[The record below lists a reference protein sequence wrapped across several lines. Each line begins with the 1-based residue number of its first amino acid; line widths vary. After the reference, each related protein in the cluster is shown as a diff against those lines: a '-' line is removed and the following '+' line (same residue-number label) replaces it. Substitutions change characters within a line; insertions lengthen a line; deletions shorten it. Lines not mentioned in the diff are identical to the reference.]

1 MKVGILTF
9 HHTTNYGATLQAYA
23 LGWAV
28 RQQGHSVELIDYRPY
43 KAIQKYLM
51 SLYYFNPHC
60 ISNLAKSW
68 RMDQFLNSKMALS
81 AGRCYRQQKLKRW
94 GQNYDLV
101 ICGSDEIWNINSFR
115 GFDASYF
122 LDFVDDNTTRRASY
136 AASFGFTASLGQH
149 QLEIQELIQQ
159 FDAIAVRD
167 NNSLRII
174 EEECC
179 AKAIKVLDPT
189 FLADYGD
196 ITELPQHRDYVLVY
210 GGINEKQSA
219 YVKALAEQQSL
230 TIIAIG
236 YPCKVAHINLP
247 AVSPGQWLGYFQQAS
262 YVFTSFYHGT
272 IFSILFKK
280 PFTVF
285 ARADKSVKLK
295 DLLGDLEL
303 ESRLLTED
311 AIALAPIPTLT
322 AVDYAS
328 VEARL
333 APLLQ
338 HSKTYLFN
346 TLNKTTNLCPL

>member
-23 LGWAV
+23 LAWAI

-43 KAIQKYLM
+43 KAIQKYFM
-51 SLYYFNPHC
+51 SLYYLNSHC

-68 RMDQFLNSKMALS
+68 RMDQFLNSKMTLS
-81 AGRCYRQQKLKRW
+81 AGRCYQQKALKQWSQR
-94 GQNYDLV
+94 YDLV
-101 ICGSDEIWNINSFR
+101 ICGSDEVWNINSFR
-115 GFDASYF
+115 GLDTSYF
-122 LDFVDDNTTRRASY
+122 LDFVDAKTTRRASY
-136 AASFGFTASLGQH
+136 AASFGFTTSLGKDRST
-149 QLEIQELIQQ
+149 IQKLIQQ

-167 NNSLRII
+167 HNSLRIV
-174 EEECC
+174 EEECG
-179 AKAIKVLDPT
+179 AQAIKVLDPT

-230 TIIAIG
+230 MIIAIG

-262 YVFTSFYHGT
+262 YVFTSFYHGS

-285 ARADKSVKLK
+285 SRADKSVKLK

-303 ESRLLTED
+303 ESRLVTED
-311 AIALAPIPTLT
+311 AIASSNSTLT
-322 AVDYAS
+322 DVDYDAVYS
-328 VEARL
+328 RL

-338 HSKTYLFN
+338 QSKAYLADI
-346 TLNKTTNLCPL
+346 LSTTKPLCPL